1 MIEPLEAQE
10 KGGWGK
16 KISAAATSRNA
27 IFKEAKLRSIESN
40 RNMEIIDNS
49 RDATYCCAS

>member
-16 KISAAATSRNA
+16 KISAAATSR
-27 IFKEAKLRSIESN
+27 K
-40 RNMEIIDNS
+40 
-49 RDATYCCAS
+49 RDFQGGQAEVD